1 MDFFGPRGLLLVV
14 GVLVFLALVLDG
26 LRRIKRNRYENLHM
40 SSRKLQKSASNN
52 SDDSDPY
59 LDSQFPSGGSRVV
72 GVRDQGS
79 LEEVESLLRG
89 TDDFSGPAPS
99 RQEQLDLEATPMEQG
114 RAELQK
120 AELEKAQLDMG
131 QAQQLASKAKA
142 SAPQEVL
149 VMHLMANKGET
160 IDGQQLLDGVLAAG
174 FRFGGRKIFD
184 RHIGDQGSGE
194 ILFSLANVANP
205 GTFDLNTIAQLQTP
219 GVTLF
224 MDLEQL
230 TDPVAAF
237 DTMIKSVDSLV
248 AQLHLNVQDESRS
261 SMTKQTID
269 HYRQRA
275 RAVSHKRDKGN

>member
-1 MDFFGPRGLLLVV
+1 
-14 GVLVFLALVLDG
+14 
-26 LRRIKRNRYENLHM
+26 
-40 SSRKLQKSASNN
+40 
-52 SDDSDPY
+52 
-59 LDSQFPSGGSRVV
+59 
-72 GVRDQGS
+72 
-79 LEEVESLLRG
+79 
-89 TDDFSGPAPS
+89 
-99 RQEQLDLEATPMEQG
+99 
-114 RAELQK
+114 
-120 AELEKAQLDMG
+120 
-131 QAQQLASKAKA
+131 
-142 SAPQEVL
+142 
-149 VMHLMANKGET
+149 MHLMANKGET